1 MEPTR
6 RTVLI
11 VNDLGIHLRA
21 AGALVQL
28 AGTFHADI
36 YIEKNAMKVDG
47 KSIMSVLSLAASKG
61 TEIVVSAEGE
71 DAPQAVSAIC
81 DLIQRGFG
89 HQA

>member
-6 RTVLI
+6 RTVVI

-28 AGTFHADI
+28 AGTFRAEI
-36 YIEKNAMKVDG
+36 FVEKNGMKVNG

-61 TEIVVSAEGE
+61 TEVEVSAEGE
-71 DAPQAVSAIC
+71 DAPQAVAALC
-81 DLIQRGFG
+81 GLIEKGFN
-89 HQA
+89 H

>member
-28 AGTFHADI
+28 AGTFRAEI
-36 YIEKNAMKVDG
+36 YIEKNGMKVNG

-61 TEIVVSAEGE
+61 TEIIVSAEGE
-71 DAPQAVSAIC
+71 DAPQAVAAIC